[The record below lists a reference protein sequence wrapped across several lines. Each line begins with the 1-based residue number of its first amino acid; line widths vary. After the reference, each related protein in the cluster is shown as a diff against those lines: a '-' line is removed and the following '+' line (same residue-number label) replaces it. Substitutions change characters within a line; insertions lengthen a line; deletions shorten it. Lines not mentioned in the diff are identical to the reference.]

1 MLISKSVLELLEQEL
16 ENCSSWDDWD
26 QGYKEG
32 LRKAIKLIEDNC
44 SYENISRHLNQTT
57 EPTQD

>member
-1 MLISKSVLELLEQEL
+1 MLISKSVLEQLEQEL
-16 ENCSSWDDWD
+16 EKCTSWDDWD

-32 LRKAIKLIEDNC
+32 LIKAIKLIEKTC
-44 SYENISRHLNQTT
+44 SHERISRHLNQTT